1 MFRTTLAPLVIA
13 LVAVTSGCSST
24 ATPEPTPTSTGAS
37 LTSYVG
43 LGFDSV
49 TTRIRPDAG
58 VVVQDLSVL
67 VGKDPT
73 YTPIAFGSPEWDV
86 VAICADQEMLEE
98 ATSVEVAIV
107 PVADASSSFLNGAR
121 EGEQEKT
128 VTCEG
133 RPYR

>member
-1 MFRTTLAPLVIA
+1 M
-13 LVAVTSGCSST
+13 
-24 ATPEPTPTSTGAS
+24 
-37 LTSYVG
+37 
-43 LGFDSV
+43 
-49 TTRIRPDAG
+49 
-58 VVVQDLSVL
+58 L

-73 YTPIAFGSPEWDV
+73 YTQIAFGSPEWDV
-86 VAICADQEMLEE
+86 VAICADQETLEE

-121 EGEQEKT
+121 EGEQENT

>member
-1 MFRTTLAPLVIA
+1 MIA
-13 LVAVTSGCSST
+13 LVAVTSGCSSP
-24 ATPEPTPTSTGAS
+24 ASPEPTPTPTGAP

-43 LGFDSV
+43 LTFDSV
-49 TTRIRPDAG
+49 TSKLRPDTT

-73 YTPIAFGSPEWDV
+73 YTQIAFGSPEWDV

-98 ATSVEVAIV
+98 ASSVEVAIV
-107 PVADASSSFLNGAR
+107 PVADASPSFLNGVR
-121 EGEQEKT
+121 EGEQKST

>member
-1 MFRTTLAPLVIA
+1 MIA

-24 ATPEPTPTSTGAS
+24 ASPEPTPTPLGAP

-49 TTRIRPDAG
+49 TTKLRPDTTVA
-58 VVVQDLSVL
+58 VQDVSVL

-73 YTPIAFGSPEWDV
+73 YTQIAFGSPEWDV
-86 VAICADQEMLEE
+86 VAICADQETLEE

-107 PVADASSSFLNGAR
+107 PVADASSSFLNGVR
-121 EGEQEKT
+121 EGEQEST